1 MEYKRS
7 KSQDETIQNKEK
19 LAEKRS
25 KAEKKETE
33 IKGGGSR
40 KYCRSAGGAVGR
52 GSLRKRK
59 KTEKLGEK

>member
-52 GSLRKRK
+52 ESLKRK
-59 KTEKLGEK
+59 EKNREAR